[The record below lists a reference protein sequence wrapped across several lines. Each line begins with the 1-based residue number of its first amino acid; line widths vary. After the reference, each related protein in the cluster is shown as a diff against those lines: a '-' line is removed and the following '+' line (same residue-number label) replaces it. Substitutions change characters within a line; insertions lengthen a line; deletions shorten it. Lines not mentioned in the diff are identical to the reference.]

1 MTHALAMFVGA
12 ITLRGWKEPRRH
24 ACRGDDDLGLM
35 RAGFVPRRPMPGDPA
50 MIEDDYFRFRNAPRD

>member
-12 ITLRGWKEPRRH
+12 IMFRGRTEPGRH
-24 ACRGDDDLGLM
+24 RSHRDDEISLTRADRGL
-35 RAGFVPRRPMPGDPA
+35 RRPVPGDPA